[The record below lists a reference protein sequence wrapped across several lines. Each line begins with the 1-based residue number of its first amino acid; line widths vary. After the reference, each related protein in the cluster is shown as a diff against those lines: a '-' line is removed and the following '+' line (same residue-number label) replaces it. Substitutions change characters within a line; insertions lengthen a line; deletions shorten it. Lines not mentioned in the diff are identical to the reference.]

1 MIEDLIKYNK
11 DSDPNTIADT
21 AIFKYLNE
29 KGNTDYCSNLKSI
42 ENDIANILTRIPA
55 MFSNYTNHDISHSFR
70 IADYMVSLLPQ
81 SIENYSDTELVIM
94 LFSAIFHDVGMCVSE
109 TEIDLDITKQNE
121 IRKNHHIR
129 SENYVLTKANP
140 DYFKIDN
147 ISAINFKK
155 IVASI
160 ARSHGEDF
168 NWIKENIDTSEE
180 YGIDTV
186 NPLFISCLLKL
197 GDYLDFDS
205 RRTPYCL
212 YDFLQLKAASYE
224 EWKKHFPIT
233 NYKKVNEQKQ
243 IYFAGTCESPE
254 VYHQILKYFRNIE
267 DEIKKGKELLEN
279 CSEKYEL
286 DIEEHILNKIKHETF
301 STVDLQY
308 KMDYVSVSTLL
319 MGENLYSDKSVVIRE
334 LLQNSIDAC
343 LVKKELCDKKSLSYN
358 PEIKILLTENDFS
371 IEDNGIGMT
380 KNTIENY
387 FLCVGKSFYNSE
399 SYVNLKCSYQPISHY
414 GIGFLSCFLLS
425 DKVDVTTIPY
435 EDKNI
440 LYKFTVEKNDRDVG
454 IKTIDQENECSGTK
468 ISFDRKNVTD
478 ILNAEYLKKYIEELF
493 FHIPVP
499 INIYSNDS
507 LLYSIEE
514 RKIDMKN
521 RIDISKYLNN
531 IECSFKT
538 LSSNITSRINKLA
551 YPFSLSNSYIYA
563 PNILPDMIL
572 DEEDLYNYQQ
582 NAGRICDIT
591 NFILPND
598 KIQILRIY
606 PLNSDAED
614 YYDNYF
620 EYEDDAQEAFEK
632 TFKEFPQDSISV
644 LINDSELINEFDEYE
659 KVDIPCTTG
668 TEKYKNL
675 IDKIS
680 ELLSKLGYNVR
691 SFICETEDKDIFYNK
706 NYYSYFN
713 NYRKISGGERNGLAF
728 HNIRL
733 SQYQILIPS
742 IIDSFMSFQWYINVK
757 TQNAFPSISRDTLS
771 QKISSELGYALG
783 YAYNMYLMEQEIDSS
798 KKEFLKEYIEKF
810 YSEENI
816 FIRRS

>member
-1 MIEDLIKYNK
+1 MIEDLSKYKCNANSSQL
-11 DSDPNTIADT
+11 SDTVIY
-21 AIFKYLNE
+21 KYLKSKNA
-29 KGNTDYCSNLKSI
+29 DFYCSNLEKITS
-42 ENDIANILTRIPA
+42 DVASLLTRIPA
-55 MFSNYTNHDISHSFR
+55 MFSNYTNHDITHSFR

-109 TEIDLDITKQNE
+109 TESDLDITKQDE
-121 IRKNHHIR
+121 IRRNHHNR
-129 SENYVLTKANP
+129 SENYVLNKANT

-147 ISAINFKK
+147 TSAINFKK

-186 NPLFISCLLKL
+186 NPLFISCLLRL

-233 NYKKVNEQKQ
+233 NYKKVNEQRQ
-243 IYFAGTCESPE
+243 IYFTGTCESPE

-399 SYVNLKCSYQPISHY
+399 SYVDLKCSYQPISHY

-425 DKVDVTTIPY
+425 DTVDVTTIPY

-440 LYKFTVEKNDRDVG
+440 LYKFTVEKKDRDVE
-454 IKTIDQENECSGTK
+454 IKTIDQENEYSGTK

-499 INIYSNDS
+499 INIYSDDS

-521 RIDISKYLNN
+521 RIDISNYLNN

-538 LSSNITSRINKLA
+538 LKPNIINRINKLD

-582 NAGRICDIT
+582 NTGETWDIK
-591 NFILPND
+591 NFISPKD
-598 KIQILRIY
+598 KVQILRIY
-606 PLNSDAED
+606 PLDSDAED

-632 TFKEFPQDSISV
+632 TFKEFPQESISV
-644 LINDSELINEFDEYE
+644 LINDSKLLNEFNEYE
-659 KVDIPCTTG
+659 KVDIPSKSG
-668 TEKYKNL
+668 TQKYKHFVE
-675 IDKIS
+675 KIS
-680 ELLSKLGYNVR
+680 ELLLKLNYDVD
-691 SFICETEDKDIFYNK
+691 SFLCNIDINNIFYNENFYSFFKINKEIRYREK
-706 NYYSYFN
+706 NA
-713 NYRKISGGERNGLAF
+713 LAF

-816 FIRRS
+816 FIRR

>member
-1 MIEDLIKYNK
+1 MIEDLSKYKCNANSSQL
-11 DSDPNTIADT
+11 SDTVIY
-21 AIFKYLNE
+21 KYLKSKNA
-29 KGNTDYCSNLKSI
+29 DFYCSNLEKITS
-42 ENDIANILTRIPA
+42 DVASLLTRIPA
-55 MFSNYTNHDISHSFR
+55 MFSNYTNHDITHSFR

-109 TEIDLDITKQNE
+109 TESDLDIAKQDE
-121 IRKNHHIR
+121 IRRNHHIR

-140 DYFKIDN
+140 EYFKIDN
-147 ISAINFKK
+147 TSAINFKK

-180 YGIDTV
+180 YGVDTV
-186 NPLFISCLLKL
+186 NPLFISFLLRL

-212 YDFLQLKAASYE
+212 YDFLQLKAVSYE
-224 EWKKHFPIT
+224 EWRKHFPIT
-233 NYKKVNEQKQ
+233 NYKKENEQRQ
-243 IYFAGTCESPE
+243 IYFTGTCESPE

-267 DEIKKGKELLEN
+267 DEIKKEKELLEN
-279 CSEKYEL
+279 FSEKYKL
-286 DIEEHILNKIKHETF
+286 DIEEHILDKIKHETF

-440 LYKFTVEKNDRDVG
+440 LYKFTVEKNDRDVE
-454 IKTIDQENECSGTK
+454 IKTIDQENEYSGTK

-499 INIYSNDS
+499 INIYSDDS

-538 LSSNITSRINKLA
+538 LTPNIINRINKLD

-572 DEEDLYNYQQ
+572 DEDDLYNYQQ
-582 NAGRICDIT
+582 NTGETWDIT
-591 NFILPND
+591 NFISPKD
-598 KIQILRIY
+598 KVQILRIY
-606 PLNSDAED
+606 PLDSDAED

-620 EYEDDAQEAFEK
+620 EYGDDAQEAFEK
-632 TFKEFPQDSISV
+632 TFKVFPQESISV
-644 LINDSELINEFDEYE
+644 LINDSELLNEFNEYE
-659 KVDIPCTTG
+659 KVDIPCNVG
-668 TEKYKNL
+668 TEKYRNL
-675 IDKIS
+675 INKIS
-680 ELLSKLGYNVR
+680 ELLSREGYDVD
-691 SFICETEDKDIFYNK
+691 SFLCDIESKYIFYNE

-757 TQNAFPSISRDTLS
+757 TLNAFPSISRDTLS

-816 FIRRS
+816 FIRR

>member
-1 MIEDLIKYNK
+1 MIEDLSKYKCNANSSQL
-11 DSDPNTIADT
+11 SDTVIY
-21 AIFKYLNE
+21 KYLKSKNA
-29 KGNTDYCSNLKSI
+29 DFYCSNLEKITS
-42 ENDIANILTRIPA
+42 DVASLLTRIPA
-55 MFSNYTNHDISHSFR
+55 MFSNYTNHDITHSFR

-81 SIENYSDTELVIM
+81 SIENYSDTVLVIM

-109 TEIDLDITKQNE
+109 TEIDLDITKQDE
-121 IRKNHHIR
+121 IRRNHHNR
-129 SENYVLTKANP
+129 SENYVLNKANT

-147 ISAINFKK
+147 TSAINFKK

-186 NPLFISCLLKL
+186 NPLFISCLLRL

-499 INIYSNDS
+499 INIYSDDS

-514 RKIDMKN
+514 RKIDMK
-521 RIDISKYLNN
+521 K
-531 IECSFKT
+531 
-538 LSSNITSRINKLA
+538 
-551 YPFSLSNSYIYA
+551 
-563 PNILPDMIL
+563 
-572 DEEDLYNYQQ
+572 
-582 NAGRICDIT
+582 
-591 NFILPND
+591 
-598 KIQILRIY
+598 
-606 PLNSDAED
+606 
-614 YYDNYF
+614 
-620 EYEDDAQEAFEK
+620 
-632 TFKEFPQDSISV
+632 
-644 LINDSELINEFDEYE
+644 
-659 KVDIPCTTG
+659 
-668 TEKYKNL
+668 
-675 IDKIS
+675 
-680 ELLSKLGYNVR
+680 
-691 SFICETEDKDIFYNK
+691 
-706 NYYSYFN
+706 
-713 NYRKISGGERNGLAF
+713 
-728 HNIRL
+728 
-733 SQYQILIPS
+733 
-742 IIDSFMSFQWYINVK
+742 
-757 TQNAFPSISRDTLS
+757 
-771 QKISSELGYALG
+771 
-783 YAYNMYLMEQEIDSS
+783 
-798 KKEFLKEYIEKF
+798 
-810 YSEENI
+810 
-816 FIRRS
+816 